1 MTTPISVL
9 FILDVSE
16 KTCAHNAKILS
27 IVDKTFD
34 SLRINDDVA
43 SVIVSHDM
51 INVCPFKTVRLLQ
64 SHKAEIEHEIA
75 TSNTVVYPNGAIAN
89 KSYKSSNLSRALAY
103 GETLMNQ
110 KLEKHASSAWM
121 PNYVLVFTDG
131 RPDKEYRDAIIDQV
145 HNCFNA
151 AVDFV
156 IVNHHRP
163 TRRLADKLNTEFPG
177 SAVLRAQSDISI
189 MKIVWAIT
197 ERIRKQRNS
206 VNLKDLPNSIARRKA
221 PGHVRVP
228 SIFQNAI
235 AAQQPKK

>member
-16 KTCAHNAKILS
+16 KTCTHNAKVLS

-43 SVIVSHDM
+43 SIIVSHDM
-51 INVCPFKTVRLLQ
+51 INVCPFKTVRLVQ
-64 SHKAEIEHEIA
+64 SHKAEVLHEIA
-75 TSNTVVYPNGAIAN
+75 TSNSVVYPNHSG
-89 KSYKSSNLSRALAY
+89 SNLSRALVY
-103 GETLMNQ
+103 GETLMAQ
-110 KLEKHASSAWM
+110 KLEKHSSSAWM

-131 RPDKEYRDAIIDQV
+131 RPDKEYRDAIINQIHKQSYD
-145 HNCFNA
+145 A
-151 AVDFV
+151 AIDFV

-163 TRRLADKLNTEFPG
+163 TRRLTDKLAAEFPT
-177 SAVLRAQSDISI
+177 SAVLRVQSDISI
-189 MKIVWAIT
+189 MKIVWSVT

-206 VNLKDLPNSIARRKA
+206 VNLKDLPNTIARRRKT

-228 SIFQNAI
+228 SIFQK
-235 AAQQPKK
+235 PLK